1 MTVHEA
7 LLSARGHA
15 ESVVTEDRLGF
26 ARGMVSAAL
35 AAFWNELY
43 DGSVSNWP
51 LREVPSDLAIGPLP
65 AAARSAA
72 VTMGTKAARLD
83 VMDASYAIGL
93 LYTGVMPE
101 KLRAK
106 LGAYYTPPALC
117 ERLLDMAT
125 DAGVD
130 WGSACVLDPA
140 CGGGAFLSPVAQR
153 LAEHQ
158 RDCNAREALRD
169 IVRRLHGF
177 EIDPFAA
184 WMSQVFLEVT
194 LHELCRAAGT
204 RLPSMVRICHSLEQ
218 TPDGESF
225 DLVVGN
231 PPYGRTTLSPELR
244 AVYRRSLF
252 GHANLYGLFTDLALR
267 YSRMGGVI
275 AYVTPTSFLAGE
287 YFKALRGLLARDAP
301 PASIAFV
308 EKRSKVFV
316 DVLQETMLATYR
328 RGGKPD
334 EGRVD
339 FISPES
345 DGSIKTTAGGLF
357 RLPASPDRP
366 WIIPRTDV
374 QSDVV
379 RQVHAMP
386 SRLADYGYKVSTGPL
401 VWNRHKPSLR
411 DRPGQGRYPLVWAE
425 SVRSEGEFEFRA
437 QRRNHKPYFEPNVDE
452 FWVVTDVPCVL
463 LQRTTAK
470 EQDRRLIAAELPA
483 SFIHEHGAV
492 VIENHLNMIRP
503 VAGTPRVTPAAVA
516 ALLNSAVVDRLF
528 RCINGSVAVSAY
540 ELESLP
546 LPPPDAMEGVERLV
560 QRRAKRQTLE
570 HAVESLYGNG
580 A

>member
-1 MTVHEA
+1 MSVQEA
-7 LLSARGHA
+7 LLSARSHA
-15 ESVVTEDRLGF
+15 ESVGTEERLGF
-26 ARGMVSAAL
+26 ARGMVSAAVE
-35 AAFWNELY
+35 AYWTELY
-43 DGSVSNWP
+43 GGTVHNRP
-51 LREVPSDLAIGPLP
+51 VCEMPSDLVIGSLQ
-65 AAARSAA
+65 ASARSVA
-72 VTMGTKAARLD
+72 VTIGTSAASLD
-83 VMDASYAIGL
+83 VMDASYTIGL

-130 WGSACVLDPA
+130 WGSARVLDPA
-140 CGGGAFLSPVAQR
+140 CGGGAFLSPVARR
-153 LAEHQ
+153 LLEHQ
-158 RDCNAREALRD
+158 RHRSAGDALRD
-169 IVRRLHGF
+169 IVRRLQGF

-194 LHELCRAAGT
+194 LDDLCRSAGT

-231 PPYGRTTLSPELR
+231 PPYGRATLSPELR

-308 EKRSKVFV
+308 EKRSKVFA

-345 DGSIKTTAGGLF
+345 DGSIKTTAAGSF

-366 WIIPRTDV
+366 WMIPRTEV
-374 QSDVV
+374 QSEVV
-379 RQVHAMP
+379 RRVHALP
-386 SRLADYGYKVSTGPL
+386 SRIADYGYKVSTGPL

-411 DRPGQGRYPLVWAE
+411 DQAGARAFSAGVGGVRALGGRIRVPGAKTESQAVFRAERRGILGRDGC
-425 SVRSEGEFEFRA
+425 SVRTATEDHSEGAGPQADRSRA
-437 QRRNHKPYFEPNVDE
+437 
-452 FWVVTDVPCVL
+452 
-463 LQRTTAK
+463 
-470 EQDRRLIAAELPA
+470 AAILHP
-483 SFIHEHGAV
+483 
-492 VIENHLNMIRP
+492 
-503 VAGTPRVTPAAVA
+503 
-516 ALLNSAVVDRLF
+516 
-528 RCINGSVAVSAY
+528 
-540 ELESLP
+540 
-546 LPPPDAMEGVERLV
+546 
-560 QRRAKRQTLE
+560 
-570 HAVESLYGNG
+570 
-580 A
+580 